1 MKINLK
7 YLCFIILIL
16 STSNL
21 YGQVDYQLYNKGLSL
36 KNQGE
41 HIQAISLF
49 GEFVQQYPSEH
60 PDAYFQRGYSFFYLK
75 KYKNAIVDFKK
86 SMDLDGNN
94 FEVAYALG
102 RTYVQLKNNKAAH
115 TSFTKALQ
123 LNPNHAPSCNDRGM
137 VACHMRDFEGAL
149 EDFYRAT
156 TLDTSFAMAYNNAGA
171 ARYYNQDIAKPTT
184 KDLRIAKEWFTKA
197 IEKDPTLAL
206 AYRNRAT
213 MNILMKAYEAAMF
226 DLNKAMRYDPDDAM
240 TFFFQ
245 GVVYADQS
253 DQELAIN
260 SFQKAL
266 TLNPNISFAY
276 EEMGNLFKAIRQFDN
291 AIKNYKLAKRGMS
304 KLYKGLIDH
313 RIALVYAETN
323 NKIKMYDYLK
333 NARQE
338 NAYHDRQVYND
349 FIKAK
354 EFQPYRLDKSFR
366 RFTKSLLKIKKDN
379 KFLNPELGWFR
390 MRK

>member
-1 MKINLK
+1 MKMNKK
-7 YLCFIILIL
+7 YLCCTILIL
-16 STSNL
+16 STLSL
-21 YGQVDYQLYNKGLSL
+21 FGQVDYQLYNKGISL

-41 HIQAISLF
+41 HIKAISLF

-60 PDAYFQRGYSFFYLK
+60 PDVYFQRGYSFFYLK

-86 SMDLDGNN
+86 SMELDGNN
-94 FEVAYALG
+94 YEVAYALG
-102 RTYVQLKNNKAAH
+102 RTYVQLKNNEAAH

-123 LNPNHAPSCNDRGM
+123 LNPSHAPSCNDRGM
-137 VACHMRDFEGAL
+137 VSCHMRNFEGAL
-149 EDFYRAT
+149 EDFYKAT
-156 TLDTSFAMAYNNAGA
+156 TLDSSFAMAYNNAGA
-171 ARYYNQDIAKPTT
+171 ARYYNQDIAKPTK

-197 IEKDPTLAL
+197 IEQDPTLAL

-213 MNILMKAYEAAMF
+213 MHILIKEYEKAML
-226 DLNKAMRYDPDDAM
+226 DLNKAVRYDPNDAM
-240 TFFFQ
+240 TLFFL

-253 DQELAIN
+253 NQQLAIN
-260 SFQKAL
+260 AFRQAL
-266 TLNPNISFAY
+266 TLNPTLSFAY
-276 EEMGNLFKAIRQFDN
+276 EEMGNLFKATRQFDR
-291 AIKNYKLAKRGMS
+291 AIENYRLAKKGMS

-313 RIALVYAETN
+313 RIALVYAETKN
-323 NKIKMYDYLK
+323 ETKMYDHLK
-333 NARQE
+333 TARQE

-366 RFTKSLLKIKKDN
+366 RFTKSLFKIKKDN

>member
-1 MKINLK
+1 MNKK
-7 YLCFIILIL
+7 YLCCSALIL
-16 STSNL
+16 FALNL
-21 YGQVDYQLYNKGLSL
+21 FGQIDYQLYNKGISL

-41 HIQAISLF
+41 HLKAISLF
-49 GEFVQQYPSEH
+49 GKFVQQYPSEH
-60 PDAYFQRGYSFFYLK
+60 PDVYFQRGYSFFYLK

-86 SMDLDGNN
+86 SMELDATNY
-94 FEVAYALG
+94 EVAYALG
-102 RTYVQLKNNKAAH
+102 RTYVQLKNNEAAH

-137 VACHMRDFEGAL
+137 VACQMRDFENAL

-156 TLDTSFAMAYNNAGA
+156 ALDSTFAMAYNNAGA
-171 ARYYNQDIAKPTT
+171 ARYYSQDIAKPSE

-197 IEKDPTLAL
+197 IAQDPTLAL

-213 MNILMKAYEAAMF
+213 MYILLKNYESAML
-226 DLNKAMRYDPDDAM
+226 DLNKATRYEPNDAM
-240 TFFFQ
+240 TLFYL

-253 DQELAIN
+253 KLQLAIN
-260 SFQKAL
+260 AFQQTL
-266 TLNPNISFAY
+266 QLNPNLSFAY
-276 EEMGNLFKAIRQFDN
+276 EEMGNLFKATKQFDR
-291 AIKNYKLAKRGMS
+291 AIENYKLAKRGMS
-304 KLYKGLIDH
+304 RLYHGLIDH
-313 RIALVYAETN
+313 RIALVYAEAQNET
-323 NKIKMYDYLK
+323 KMYDYLK
-333 NARQE
+333 SARQE

-366 RFTKSLLKIKKDN
+366 RFTKSLFKIKKDN